1 MFEIEWIKFLQCA
14 PPPSLILKALRKREK
29 WEKLTPEIPFLASFK
44 IKKVY
49 FCQCCPHAHK
59 NCVSKETP
67 TTVKVPGHNGAKIF
81 MNLHWFFPW
90 ISTFYHD
97 FVLSI
102 SSDSFL
108 LICSFWLITLGITRI
123 FFVRLKTYYSLISID
138 YTHFG
143 WVFNYIRHYR
153 FHELSTCIN
162 LNSKEIIPIPT
173 CVELTNQI
181 QSCVI

>member
-1 MFEIEWIKFLQCA
+1 MQVSKNTLKVGLKTQNKLILTEKMVEIEWIKFLLCA

-81 MNLHWFFPW
+81 TICIHCFFMHFNNFIIILLYPSLLVHFCWYVFFDWFLW
-90 ISTFYHD
+90 ES
-97 FVLSI
+97 LEA
-102 SSDSFL
+102 FL
-108 LICSFWLITLGITRI
+108 
-123 FFVRLKTYYSLISID
+123 
-138 YTHFG
+138 
-143 WVFNYIRHYR
+143 
-153 FHELSTCIN
+153 
-162 LNSKEIIPIPT
+162 
-173 CVELTNQI
+173 
-181 QSCVI
+181 

>member
-81 MNLHWFFPW
+81 ENLHWFFHEFQR
-90 ISTFYHD
+90 FYHNY
-97 FVLSI
+97 VLPI

-108 LICSFWLITLGITRI
+108 LICIFWLITLGFWKFKCEI
-123 FFVRLKTYYSLISID
+123 KTYLI
-138 YTHFG
+138 
-143 WVFNYIRHYR
+143 
-153 FHELSTCIN
+153 LTC
-162 LNSKEIIPIPT
+162 SWGRQPKYW
-173 CVELTNQI
+173 QI
-181 QSCVI
+181 CRQGA